1 MAYDKGT
8 KYIRTD
14 KLIEL
19 LQTLPPNYEIE
30 VNAVGNL
37 SIYDGPGKWKGYI
50 DLNSETIDLP
60 DNDVS

>member
-8 KYIRTD
+8 KYIRVN

-19 LQTLPPNYEIE
+19 LLTLPPHYEIE
-30 VNAVGNL
+30 PNQVGNL
-37 SIYDGPGKWKGYI
+37 SIYDGPGKWKGFI
-50 DLNSETIDLP
+50 DLNHEVVDLP